1 MSPTSAKKTLK
12 LFSFTLVFSGVFDDL
27 SDDFVDAIWEA
38 GCDDSHISLR
48 EGTLRISF
56 DREAASYWSA
66 LLSAVA
72 DIERTG
78 LGLELATIEAE

>member
-1 MSPTSAKKTLK
+1 MSTTATRKALKTYH
-12 LFSFTLVFSGVFDDL
+12 FTLVFAGEFDELTDEL
-27 SDDFVDAIWEA
+27 EDAVWEA

-48 EGTLRISF
+48 ECVLRIGF
-56 DREAASYWSA
+56 DREAPSYWAA

-78 LGLELATIEAE
+78 LGLELAAIEAD

>member
-1 MSPTSAKKTLK
+1 MSQTIAKKSLK
-12 LFSFTLVFSGVFDDL
+12 LQSFTLIFAGVFDDL
-27 SDDFVDAIWEA
+27 SDEFVDAIWEA

-56 DREAASYWSA
+56 DREAPSYWSA

-78 LGLELATIEAE
+78 LGLELASIEPE

>member
-1 MSPTSAKKTLK
+1 MSTTLTKKALK
-12 LFSFTLVFSGVFDDL
+12 THSFTLVFEGQFDDL
-27 SDDFVDAIWEA
+27 SDDLVNAVWEA

-48 EGTLRISF
+48 QGTLRIAF
-56 DREAASYWSA
+56 DREAPSYWAA

-78 LGLELATIEAE
+78 LGLDLAIIEAD